1 MQEAD
6 GCPLHPEHRYPLH
19 PEPCPRYT
27 CAMTNRETLII
38 HADPEHNGIQTVVP
52 LIFLTGLLLTYCLSL
67 WLMPLRLGGAWTN
80 YLLLGGC
87 TAVPIA
93 AFIMFLAD
101 KWLKQVWRSGQTIH
115 LTPQDSIALHQPN
128 ADPLTIDLTQPH
140 ETLCWYYQM
149 GNWPKI
155 GRERQIQTG
164 WYCHT
169 LAIQQNGREII
180 LFAFLPSRESDALR
194 QRFPGHALNMAQLY
208 ETHQTGRLQRYRPSW
223 ERPEIPPDLLI
234 TEERVYWLG
243 ERSRWQHGRELT
255 PADFQT
261 ILEVVT
267 TEASNQ

>member
-1 MQEAD
+1 
-6 GCPLHPEHRYPLH
+6 
-19 PEPCPRYT
+19 
-27 CAMTNRETLII
+27 MTNRETLII

-67 WLMPLRLGGAWTN
+67 WLMPLRLGGTWTN

-101 KWLKQVWRSGQTIH
+101 KWLKQMWRSGQTIH
-115 LTPQDSIALHQPN
+115 LTPQQSIALHQTNKEPC
-128 ADPLTIDLTQPH
+128 TIDLTQPH
-140 ETLCWYYQM
+140 ETLCWHYQM

-164 WYCHT
+164 WYCHA
-169 LAIQQNGREII
+169 LAIQQKELQLI
-180 LFAFLPSRESDALR
+180 LFAFLPNQKSEPVR
-194 QRFPGHALNMAQLY
+194 QQFASQALNMAQLY
-208 ETHQTGRLQRYRPSW
+208 ETDQTSRLPRMRPSL
-223 ERPEIPPDLLI
+223 ERPKIPEHLLI
-234 TEERVYWLG
+234 SPERIYWLG
-243 ERSRWQHGRELT
+243 ERARWQHGRELT

-261 ILEVVT
+261 ILEAVT